1 MDKEMD
7 ILQKIINGSKEF
19 SMNGSTLT
27 LKSYYSGE
35 TIKLDLQCIDEEI
48 LEQLIVTEDDED
60 EEYW

>member
-19 SMNGSTLT
+19 SMNGSILT

-35 TIKLDLQCIDEEI
+35 TIKLDLQCIDEEM
-48 LEQLIVTEDDED
+48 LEQIIVTEDDEVD
-60 EEYW
+60 EDW